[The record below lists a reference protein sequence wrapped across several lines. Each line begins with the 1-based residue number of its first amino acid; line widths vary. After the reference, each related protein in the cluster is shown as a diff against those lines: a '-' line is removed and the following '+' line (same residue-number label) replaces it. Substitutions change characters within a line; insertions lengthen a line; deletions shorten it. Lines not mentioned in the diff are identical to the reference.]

1 MIIHHGIDQL
11 PKITNAVVT
20 SGTFDGVHLGHRQI
34 LSRLQ
39 QIAQQSD
46 GESVVITFW
55 PHPRLVLYP
64 DNGDHLQLLNTF
76 EEKAALLAQT
86 GIDHLIRIP
95 FTKEFS
101 QLSSEEFIHKILI
114 DKIQTK
120 KLVIGYDHKFGRN
133 REGSF
138 EYLKTNAPQYGFEL
152 EEIPRQ
158 DIDEVG
164 VSSTA
169 IRKALLEGKVEISN
183 QYLTYPY
190 ALTGEVV
197 SGDKMGRTIG
207 FPTANISVS
216 EVHKLIPA
224 NGVYAINALINNH
237 SYQGMLNIGYRPTVN
252 GTTKT
257 IEANFFDLDKDL
269 YGQIV
274 TIQFIKKIRDEVKFS
289 DMEALKS
296 QLTKDKKLAIDILN
310 D

>member
-1 MIIHHGIDQL
+1 MIIHHGIEQL
-11 PKITNAVVT
+11 PNIKNAVVT

-34 LSRLQ
+34 LKRLH
-39 QIAQQSD
+39 QIAQQSN

-64 DNGDHLQLLNTF
+64 DDGDHLQLLNTF
-76 EEKAALLAQT
+76 EEKVALLAQT
-86 GIDHLIRIP
+86 GIDHLICIP
-95 FTKEFS
+95 FTKAFS
-101 QLSSEEFIHKILI
+101 QLSSEEFIQQILI

-138 EYLKTNAPQYGFEL
+138 EYLKTNAAQYGFEV

-158 DIDEVG
+158 DIDDVG
-164 VSSTA
+164 VSSTL
-169 IRKALLEGKVEISN
+169 IRNALSEGKVEISN

-190 ALTGEVV
+190 TLAGEVI
-197 SGDKMGRTIG
+197 SGNKMGRTIG
-207 FPTANISVS
+207 YPTANISVS
-216 EVHKLIPA
+216 DAHKLIPE
-224 NGVYAINALINNH
+224 NGVYAINALIKGV

-252 GTTKT
+252 GSTKT
-257 IEANFFDLDKDL
+257 IEANFFELDEDL

-274 TIQFIKKIRDEVKFS
+274 TIQFIKRIREEVKFT
-289 DMEALKS
+289 DMNGLKS
-296 QLTKDKKLAIDILN
+296 QLTKDKILAIDILN

>member
-1 MIIHHGIDQL
+1 MIIHHGIDEL
-11 PKITNAVVT
+11 PIIKNAVVT

-34 LSRLQ
+34 LSTLH

-64 DNGDHLQLLNTF
+64 DDGDHLQLLNTF

-86 GIDHLIRIP
+86 GIDHLICIP

-101 QLSSEEFIHKILI
+101 QLSSEEFIQTILI

-138 EYLKTNAPQYGFEL
+138 EYLKINASQYGFEV

-158 DIDEVG
+158 DIDHVG
-164 VSSTA
+164 VSSTL
-169 IRKALLEGKVEISN
+169 IRKSLSEGNVEISN
-183 QYLTYPY
+183 QYLTCPY
-190 ALTGEVV
+190 TLNGEVIP
-197 SGDKMGRTIG
+197 GNKMGRTIG
-207 FPTANISVS
+207 YPTANILVS
-216 EVHKLIPA
+216 DAYKLIPA
-224 NGVYAINALINNH
+224 NGVYAINGLIKGV

-252 GTTKT
+252 GSSKT
-257 IEANFFDLDKDL
+257 IEANFFDLDEDL
-269 YGQIV
+269 YGQII
-274 TIQFIKKIRDEVKFS
+274 TILFIKRIREEVKFT
-289 DMEALKS
+289 DMDALKS
-296 QLTKDKKLAIDILN
+296 QLTKDKILAIDILN